1 MMYDSVLSFN
11 SFSLLTFFLE
21 IIAFFSTCHHSNHQF
36 QFVLG
41 LLNSAVIL
49 LTNGTAEEQTLLLW
63 LVQCL
68 AGKQAEGELITQ
80 TYNSSLSHLQQ
91 ARHHGKYLNM
101 MIKKTETGKKKSSMV
116 LWRAAR
122 PTAANTI
129 WRSTGLQIE
138 YYVSV
143 CARLSSVSGSTQTY
157 SRWGK

>member
-1 MMYDSVLSFN
+1 MMYDSAFSFN
-11 SFSLLTFFLE
+11 SFSLLTFF
-21 IIAFFSTCHHSNHQF
+21 SWNHCILFILPPF
-36 QFVLG
+36 QPPIPICFG
-41 LLNSAVIL
+41 AVKFCC
-49 LTNGTAEEQTLLLW
+49 NPEEQTLLLW

-129 WRSTGLQIE
+129 WRSTGLQME